1 MILQLNASQVL
12 LNKLYIPI
20 PKGNIATMVKSKEAK
35 EFTKYVHIECIRQK
49 IKPIKGQYFSTWI
62 YLFQKEETMI

>member
-20 PKGNIATMVKSKEAK
+20 IRNGNPSLIKSKKAK

-49 IKPIKGQYFSTWI
+49 IKP
-62 YLFQKEETMI
+62 

>member
-20 PKGNIATMVKSKEAK
+20 SKGNIATMVKSKEDSTYMWLKREIGCQVTTLIQKK
-35 EFTKYVHIECIRQK
+35 EIK
-49 IKPIKGQYFSTWI
+49 I
-62 YLFQKEETMI
+62 